1 MLLLKKFFVLILTL
15 AMSLVFVVSALAAGA
30 TVFKAGHSAT
40 NMEPYQL
47 GLEAFGKKLNELT
60 NGKFE
65 VKVFP
70 NCQLGSEKEM
80 TEGLFLGN
88 VDIATSATT
97 VVANFV
103 PEFVLYD
110 LPYLFNNSEHFYKA
124 SDGAPGKFLVDAC
137 AKKGIRLLA
146 IYDAGV
152 RHIASKNPV
161 NSIDDLKG
169 RKIRTMQSQIH
180 IDTFNAFGAKATPM
194 AFGEQFSALEQGVID
209 GVEAS
214 NTSCYNQQ
222 FWRPA
227 PNWALVSWY
236 RCVTAMMMSE
246 KKFQSY
252 PEDIQRAI
260 QEAATYSAKV
270 ERDAYEK
277 SESDS
282 LAAMEKA
289 GVNITKPD
297 TEPFKKI
304 ANEVADKYITDPE
317 LKKVLEQIR
326 ELGN

>member
-1 MLLLKKFFVLILTL
+1 MKKSFVLFLTFVL
-15 AMSLVFVVSALAAGA
+15 TFVFTASAFAAGA
-30 TVFKAGHSAT
+30 TVLKSGHSAT
-40 NMEPYQL
+40 NKEPYQL
-47 GLEAFGKKLNELT
+47 GLEAFGKMLKEKT
-60 NGKFE
+60 KGKFE

-70 NCQLGSEKEM
+70 SGQLGSEKEM

-88 VDIATSATT
+88 VDVATSATT

-103 PEFVLYD
+103 PEFIVYD
-110 LPYLFNNSEHFYKA
+110 LPFLFNSDEHFYKA
-124 SDGAPGKFLVDAC
+124 SDGAPGKFFVDAC
-137 AKKGIRLLA
+137 AKKGIRLLT

-152 RHIASKNPV
+152 RHIASKKPI
-161 NSIDDLKG
+161 NSINDLKNM
-169 RKIRTMQSQIH
+169 KIRTMQSQIH

-194 AFGEQFSALEQGVID
+194 AFSEQFSALEQGVID

-252 PEDIQRAI
+252 PKDVQKAI
-260 QEAATYSAKV
+260 QEAAIYSAKV
-270 ERDAYEK
+270 EREAYAK
-277 SESDS
+277 SEEAS
-282 LAAMEKA
+282 LAAMKKA

-297 TEPFKKI
+297 VAPFKKV
-304 ANEVADKYITDPE
+304 AQEVANKYITKPE
-317 LKKVLEQIR
+317 LKEVLKQIQDM
-326 ELGN
+326 GK